1 MTTEREII
9 TIEALQRQLTEN
21 GYKIQ
26 QVLTE
31 LQMHKEKLEG
41 AFPLDERGNPDY
53 AKHKAQHQD
62 ISREKEEMI
71 EYKKAVTLRLL
82 QGGVGLIIMLIS
94 MALAPNIR
102 ELLSKI

>member
-1 MTTEREII
+1 
-9 TIEALQRQLTEN
+9 
-21 GYKIQ
+21 
-26 QVLTE
+26 
-31 LQMHKEKLEG
+31 MHKDRFEG

-82 QGGVGLIIMLIS
+82 QGGVGMIIMLIS

-102 ELLSKI
+102 ELLARI